1 MRLSRTGCAAILLLL
16 STAPRAI
23 AQETMERVA
32 FPDYGFSATLPAGWV
47 PIPDSVIQARK
58 ETMPQPP
65 GVRDIAGF
73 RPLTAPD
80 WFAPPY
86 LMVKVQETGPMDVTE
101 LERLALDP
109 NRRVALAQWLDLLE
123 RAYGID
129 YDPQLFSWNRSDRI
143 MWVTASGSSD
153 PFPDVISIAGAV
165 VSPRGYILVAY
176 RVFPSMDLEKARNTV
191 RDVLLSVQVDD

>member
-16 STAPRAI
+16 CLAPRAA
-23 AQETMERVA
+23 AQEAMERVTFSA
-32 FPDYGFSATLPAGWV
+32 HGFSANVPAGWV
-47 PIPDSVIQARK
+47 QIPDSVIQARK

-86 LMVKVQETGPMDVTE
+86 LMVKVQETGPVEVAE
-101 LERLALDP
+101 LERLALNP

-123 RAYGID
+123 RAYGVE
-129 YDPQLFSWNRSDRI
+129 YDPQLFAWSRSDRI
-143 MWVTASGSSD
+143 MWVTASGASE
-153 PFPDVISIAGAV
+153 PFPDVISVAGAV
-165 VSPRGYILVAY
+165 VSPNGVILVAY
-176 RVFPSMDLEKARNTV
+176 RIFPSMDLEKARNTV
-191 RDVLLSVQVDD
+191 RDVLLSVQMHD